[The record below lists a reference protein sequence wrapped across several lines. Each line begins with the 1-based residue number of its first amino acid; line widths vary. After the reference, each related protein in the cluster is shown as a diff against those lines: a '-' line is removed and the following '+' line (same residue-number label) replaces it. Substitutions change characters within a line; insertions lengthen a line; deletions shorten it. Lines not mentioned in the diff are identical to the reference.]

1 MGGIA
6 VQSDTAAVDPC
17 RRTVPVL
24 GFGMSRR
31 YLVATDHGDVVVE
44 VNEAVGGLDPELFT
58 LRPPEAVEGDLGAA
72 VPLRAFGAKVVDL
85 VELMGVGELPGGE
98 RLRRM
103 MVQERA
109 TEALRSIERWA
120 RDRAGAS

>member
-1 MGGIA
+1 M
-6 VQSDTAAVDPC
+6 P
-17 RRTVPVL
+17 
-24 GFGMSRR
+24 RR

-44 VNEAVGGLDPELFT
+44 VNEVDSGLDPNLFT
-58 LRPPEAVEGDLGAA
+58 LRAPESADADAFA

-85 VELMGVGELPGGE
+85 VELMGLGELPGGE

-109 TEALRSIERWA
+109 TEALRTIDRWA
-120 RDRAGAS
+120 RDRAAAGGA